1 MSLPER
7 IPLQKR
13 KVVKKS
19 IGGTIGL
26 LFVGGLL
33 SALFAGFFY
42 AGEADLPPMLLA
54 LRPTLLIVLLVF
66 FGLLLCW
73 NPVYQYFY
81 WKRYFY
87 DMDEKNI
94 VIRKGVIAQKEIT
107 LPFTRITDVYVD
119 QDVFDVLFR
128 LYDVHMS
135 TPTEQSGLFA
145 HIDGV
150 DKEGSV
156 ELRRMILERINK
168 EESSP
173 GKALA

>member
-1 MSLPER
+1 MSLRER

-19 IGGTIGL
+19 IGGTIGV
-26 LFVGGLL
+26 LFVAGFL
-33 SALFAGFFY
+33 SVFFVAFFY

-54 LRPTLLIVLLVF
+54 LRPTLLIALFAF
-66 FGLLLCW
+66 FGFLLCW
-73 NPVYQYFY
+73 NPVYQYVY

-94 VIRKGVIAQKEIT
+94 VIRKGAIAQKEIT
-107 LPFTRITDVYVD
+107 LPFSRITDVYVD
-119 QDVFDVLFR
+119 QDLFDLMFG

-135 TPTEQSGLFA
+135 TPTEQSGQFE
-145 HIDGV
+145 HIDVV
-150 DKEGSV
+150 DKGGSV

-168 EESSP
+168 EDASS
-173 GKALA
+173 GTVLA